1 MNTNTKPTTDS
12 LQIRKIGNSVGL
24 ILPKDLLAR
33 LHLKEGDKLSI
44 VEQTDHSFKLTPHDP
59 VHAQAMAR
67 GLEIAKKAMKT
78 YHNALTELA
87 KQAHV

>member
-1 MNTNTKPTTDS
+1 MNTNTIPKTDS

-59 VHAQAMAR
+59 VHAQAM
-67 GLEIAKKAMKT
+67 EIARQVMDEYKDT
-78 YHNALTELA
+78 FRELA
-87 KQAHV
+87 K

>member
-1 MNTNTKPTTDS
+1 MNTNTNPATDS

-59 VHAQAMAR
+59 VHAQAM
-67 GLEIAKKAMKT
+67 EIARQVMDEYKDT
-78 YHNALTELA
+78 FRELA
-87 KQAHV
+87 K

>member
-1 MNTNTKPTTDS
+1 MTISITPPIES

-59 VHAQAMAR
+59 VHAQAMA
-67 GLEIAKKAMKT
+67 IAREVMDEYKDT
-78 YHNALTELA
+78 FRELA
-87 KQAHV
+87 K

>member
-1 MNTNTKPTTDS
+1 MRRIMNTNTNPPTDS

-59 VHAQAMAR
+59 VHAQAM
-67 GLEIAKKAMKT
+67 EIARQVMDEYKDT
-78 YHNALTELA
+78 FRELA
-87 KQAHV
+87 K

>member
-1 MNTNTKPTTDS
+1 MNTITNPATNS

-59 VHAQAMAR
+59 IHAQAM
-67 GLEIAKKAMKT
+67 EIARQVMDEYKDT
-78 YHNALTELA
+78 FRELA
-87 KQAHV
+87 K